1 MNKNHKDCKID
12 IVKTISKSKFVSY
25 KTCPKS
31 LWLLLNKKEEY
42 VEDQSASKQ
51 IREGKEVGNVAKG
64 IFKDTIDVTTYKED
78 GSLDIEEM
86 VGLTNRYLLDNKSTI
101 AEASFSIDNMFCSV
115 DLLHPVKDGYEIYEV
130 KASTNIKKEYL
141 IDAAYQKY
149 ILEKKGL
156 HIVKTYIV
164 YLNSGYHRKGE
175 LDLNQL
181 FIKEQIDTD
190 PIFLQILRDIEYDLS
205 NINSLLSSKEEPQV
219 ILQTKCEECSF
230 KDYCHKDIP
239 VPSVLNINRLRGYD
253 YFNRGIITYQDVI
266 NNGVKLNKRQKVQ
279 IEAYLNKKT
288 TIIDKKG
295 VKSFLK
301 TLTYPIYHLDFETM
315 QPAIPLSDNAWPY
328 EQVPTQYS
336 LHIEYGDGRLEHKEF
351 LGDSLDPR
359 REIAESLVRDIP
371 DNVCVLAYNKEFE
384 CTRINELADLF
395 PDLREHLLKIS
406 NNIRDLIIPF
416 KSGNYYHIDMGGSNS
431 IKYVLPALYPD
442 DPELDYHALPVVHN
456 GGEAMDIYPKML
468 IASPEEKERI
478 RNGLLQY
485 CCLDTLAMVKVLR
498 KLFDIKN

>member
-1 MNKNHKDCKID
+1 MNGNHKGCKID
-12 IVKTISKSKFVSY
+12 TVKTISKSKYLMY
-25 KTCPKS
+25 KSCPKA
-31 LWLLLNKKEEY
+31 LWLLFNKKEEY
-42 VEDQSASKQ
+42 KEDTSASKQ
-51 IREGKEVGNVAKG
+51 IREGKEVGDVAKG

-86 VGLTNRYLLDNKSTI
+86 IGLTNRYLLDNKSTI

-130 KASTNIKKEYL
+130 KASTKIKHDYL

-149 ILEKKGL
+149 ILTKKGL
-156 HIVKTYIV
+156 NIVKTHII
-164 YLNSGYHRKGE
+164 YLNSGYRRKGD
-175 LDLNQL
+175 LDLDKL

-190 PIFLQILRDIEYDLS
+190 PLFLQTLRDIEYDLS
-205 NINSLLSSKEEPQV
+205 NIKSLLSSKEEPQE
-219 ILQTKCEECSF
+219 ILQSRCKECPF

-239 VPSVLNINRLRGYD
+239 VPGVLDINRLRGYD
-253 YFNRGIITYQDVI
+253 YLNKGIITYQDVLNAKI
-266 NNGVKLNKRQKVQ
+266 DLNKRQRVQ
-279 IEAYLNKKT
+279 VEAYLNKKT
-288 TIIDKKG
+288 LIIDRKG
-295 VKSFLK
+295 VESFLK
-301 TLTYPIYHLDFETM
+301 TLTYPIYHLDFESM
-315 QPAIPLSDNAWPY
+315 QPPIPLSDDAWPY

-336 LHIEYGDGRLEHKEF
+336 LHIEYEDGRLEHKEF
-351 LGDSLDPR
+351 LGNSIDPR
-359 REIAESLVRDIP
+359 REIAEALCKDIP
-371 DNVCVLAYNKEFE
+371 DDVCVLAYNKGFE
-384 CTRINELADLF
+384 CPRINELADLF

-431 IKYVLPALYPD
+431 IKYVLPALYPN

-456 GGEAMDIYPKML
+456 GAEAMDIYPKML
-468 IASPEEKERI
+468 EASPKEKERI

-498 KLFDIKN
+498 KLR